1 MDPPKVIR
9 ATGTIGAL
17 FRVLEKFLFIAA
29 LNRKMEDIMRAL
41 RSKLARWVGWL
52 SLGLAVGV
60 SGSAFAGIAATKHNL
75 SSSGLANG
83 TTIGGNKTD
92 ATDQI
97 CVFCHTPHG
106 SDTTA
111 AVPLWNKKLPG
122 TTYTVYNSAA
132 ATATSTIDGEILA
145 VGSVS
150 LACLSCHDG
159 TQAMDNMLNKP
170 GSGGYNAA
178 GSSLGGTWVGAATMA
193 GTPVP
198 VIGADLK
205 NDHPIGIQYCGGGLT
220 GSGTTTSGTCADADF
235 KGSADV
241 KTATVNGNQ
250 IFWVETNATG
260 GRQKTDIAL
269 YTRDFAGAAGTPSV
283 ECASCHD
290 PHVDSFAG
298 QNIQFMRVTTAA
310 SAICLSCHVK

>member
-1 MDPPKVIR
+1 
-9 ATGTIGAL
+9 
-17 FRVLEKFLFIAA
+17 
-29 LNRKMEDIMRAL
+29 MRAL
-41 RSKLARWVGWL
+41 RINLARWVGWL
-52 SLGLAVGV
+52 SVGLAVGV
-60 SGSAFAGIAATKHNL
+60 SGAAFAGIAATKHNL
-75 SSSGLANG
+75 SSGG
-83 TTIGGNKTD
+83 TGPNHTD

-106 SDTTA
+106 SDATA

-122 TTYTVYNSAA
+122 TTYTTYNSDA
-132 ATATSTIDGEILA
+132 ATATSTIDGQILA

-178 GSSLGGTWVGAATMA
+178 GSSLGGVWTGAATMA
-193 GTPVP
+193 GTPGSPVGVDLRIP

-220 GSGTTTSGTCADADF
+220 GSGSVTSGTCADADF
-235 KGSADV
+235 KGAADV
-241 KTATVNGNQ
+241 GTALVNGRQ
-250 IFWVETNATG
+250 IFWVETNATA
-260 GRQKTDIAL
+260 GRQKADLSL
-269 YTRDFAGAAGTPSV
+269 YTRDFSGAAGTPSV

-290 PHVDSFAG
+290 PHVESIG
-298 QNIQFMRVTTAA
+298 TQNIQFMRVTTAG